1 MADANKTLVKNI
13 SKYLKELFNLQADK
27 ADDVDTIEDIS
38 RNVTFKGTNLWILI
52 FAIFICSIG
61 LNVNSTAV
69 IIGAML
75 ISPLMGPILGLGLG
89 LGIYDVSLIKKSLLN
104 IGIAT
109 AISVLASMLYF
120 LISPLHDA
128 QSELLARTNPTIWDV
143 LIALFGGLAGIVA
156 GSRREKSNAIPG
168 VAIAT
173 ALMPPLCTAGYGL
186 AIGNMYY
193 FIGAIYLYFINS
205 VFIMVATMLMVR
217 FLKFPK
223 SKFINEV
230 VEKRVK
236 TFIGLFSILIIIPSI
251 YLGYNVVQKSI
262 FERNAVA
269 FVTNEFS
276 FQNSRVIS
284 RVVNYD
290 VSPYRIEVSLFG
302 EHIDDDVLDHA
313 KMQMANY
320 NLQGAELVV
329 FQGYEANI
337 DQSVI
342 QNTIRS
348 GVVEELYKQNQE
360 VLQNKDKT
368 IQLLE
373 DELSRLQRPST
384 ISKEIAAELKTL
396 YPTVTEFSMD
406 VTLLTQMDSLRADS
420 VYLTYVKFSRKPTR
434 DQLKQMEDWLKVRTQ
449 SDRVKVVYQ

>member
-1 MADANKTLVKNI
+1 MVDEHKTLIKSL
-13 SKYLKELFNLQADK
+13 SKFLKDLFNLQTDK
-27 ADDVDTIEDIS
+27 ANDADTIEDIS
-38 RNVTFKGTNLWILI
+38 RNVPFKGTNLWILI

-104 IGIAT
+104 IGVAT
-109 AISVLASMLYF
+109 AISILASMLYF
-120 LISPLHDA
+120 LLSPLHDA

-193 FIGAIYLYFINS
+193 FIGALYLYSINS

-217 FLKFPK
+217 FLKLPK
-223 SKFINEV
+223 SKFINIG

-236 TFIGLFSILIIIPSI
+236 TFIGLFSILIMIPSI
-251 YLGYNVVQKSI
+251 YLGYNVVQKSL
-262 FERNAVA
+262 FERNAML

-276 FQNSRVIS
+276 FENSRVIS
-284 RVVNYD
+284 REVNYD
-290 VSPYRIEVSLFG
+290 VKPYRIEISLFG
-302 EHIDDDVLDHA
+302 EHVDDDVLEHA
-313 KMQMANY
+313 KMQMAGY
-320 NLQGAELVV
+320 NLGEAELVV
-329 FQGYEANI
+329 FQGYEAKI

-348 GVVEELYKQNQE
+348 GVIEELYKQNQE
-360 VLQNKDKT
+360 VLQSKDKT

-373 DELSRLQRPST
+373 RELSRLQRPSI

-396 YPTVTEFSMD
+396 YPTVTEFSLD
-406 VTLLTQMDSLRADS
+406 VTLLTQMDSLKADS
-420 VYLTYVKFSRKPTR
+420 VYLTYIKFSKRPTR
-434 DQLKQMEDWLKVRTQ
+434 DQLKQMEEWLKVRTQ
-449 SDRVKVVYQ
+449 TEKVKIVYQ